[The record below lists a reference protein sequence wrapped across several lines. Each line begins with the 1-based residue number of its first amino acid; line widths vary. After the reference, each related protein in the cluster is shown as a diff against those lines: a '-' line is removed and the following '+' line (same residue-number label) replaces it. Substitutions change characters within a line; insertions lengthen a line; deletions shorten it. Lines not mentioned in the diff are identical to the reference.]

1 MQKRTFHV
9 MLLIVVL
16 SLLAGCVAPAAAP
29 APGAETTAAAEEAAP
44 AADAAAAEAPAVAWV
59 GAGKPADQLKFGT
72 VVKSSAFNWFIRMD
86 EGVKQFAADTG
97 IDAFQQGPSEADAAM
112 QIQVAE
118 DMLAQNVDALLVVP
132 YQVPPMEPVMQ
143 KAMERGVVVVT
154 HEASDVQNAVFD
166 IEAFNNA
173 DYGRHLMDNMAACMG
188 EEGKYAVF
196 VGSLTSTSHN
206 EWVDAAVAYQQ
217 EKYPNMEM
225 VASKNE
231 TGDDVAKAYQITK
244 ELLKTYPDL
253 KGFQG
258 SAATDVVGI
267 GQAVEEAGLQD
278 QTCVVGTSITSYA
291 SDGLATG
298 AIDVASAWDPA
309 MAGYAMNVVA
319 QKLLAGEEITD
330 GMDLGVP
337 GYEEIILDG
346 KVIYGSAWI
355 DITEQAKSFT
365 LCRRVKSTVT
375 KCTTKCV
382 YS

>member
-1 MQKRTFHV
+1 MQKLAFHA
-9 MLLIVVL
+9 MLLAVAL
-16 SLLAGCVAPAAAP
+16 LLLAACTAPVVAPST
-29 APGAETTAAAEEAAP
+29 GAETASAAEEAP
-44 AADAAAAEAPAVAWV
+44 AADAPAAEGVAWV
-59 GAGKPADQLKFGT
+59 GAGKAAEELKFGT

-112 QIQVAE
+112 QIQVTE

-154 HEASDVQNAVFD
+154 HEASDVQNADYD

-173 DYGRHLMDNMAACMG
+173 GYGRHLMDNMAACMG
-188 EEGKYAVF
+188 EEGQYAVF

-206 EWVDAAVAYQQ
+206 EWVDAAIAYQ
-217 EKYPNMEM
+217 EETYPNMEL
-225 VASKNE
+225 VGTKNE
-231 TGDDVAKAYQITK
+231 TNDDVAKAYQITK
-244 ELLKTYPDL
+244 ELLKTYPEL

-337 GYEEIILDG
+337 GYEQIILDG

-355 DITEQAKSFT
+355 DITEENKLDYNF
-365 LCRRVKSTVT
+365 
-375 KCTTKCV
+375 
-382 YS
+382 

>member
-1 MQKRTFHV
+1 MRKLVF
-9 MLLIVVL
+9 LLMALLLVL
-16 SLLAGCVAPAAAP
+16 SMLAACAPPPATAP
-29 APGAETTAAAEEAAP
+29 P
-44 AADAAAAEAPAVAWV
+44 AGEGAAAASTEAAATTTEGGDEAAAATPKWV

-86 EGVKQFAADTG
+86 DGVKQFAKDTG
-97 IDAFQQGPSEADAAM
+97 IDAFQQGPSKADAAM
-112 QIQVAE
+112 QIQVTE
-118 DMLAQNVDALLVVP
+118 DVLAQNVDALLVVP

-143 KAMERGVVVVT
+143 KAREKGVVVVT
-154 HEASDVQNAVFD
+154 HEASDVQNADYDV
-166 IEAFNNA
+166 EAFDNA
-173 DYGRHLMDNMAACMG
+173 GYGRHLMDNLAKCMG
-188 EEGKYAVF
+188 EEGKYATF

-206 EWVDAAVAYQQ
+206 EWVDAAVEYQK

-225 VASKNE
+225 VGSKNE

-291 SDGLATG
+291 GEGLKTG

-309 MAGYAMNVVA
+309 MAGYAMNAVA
-319 QKLLAGEEITD
+319 QKLLNGEQITD

-337 GYEEIILDG
+337 GYEKITLKD

-355 DITEQAKSFT
+355 DITEENKLDYNF
-365 LCRRVKSTVT
+365 
-375 KCTTKCV
+375 
-382 YS
+382 

>member
-1 MQKRTFHV
+1 MRKQMFLF
-9 MLLIVVL
+9 MALLLI
-16 SLLAGCVAPAAAP
+16 LAMLTACTAPVAAPSAGTGAEAAATEAAVEDAATAEVGADAAAP
-29 APGAETTAAAEEAAP
+29 A
-44 AADAAAAEAPAVAWV
+44 VQWV

-97 IDAFQQGPSEADAAM
+97 IDAFQQGPSKADAAM
-112 QIQVAE
+112 QIQVTE
-118 DMLAQNVDALLVVP
+118 DVLAQNVDALLVVP

-143 KAMERGVVVVT
+143 KARERGIVVVT
-154 HEASDVQNAVFD
+154 HEASDVQNADYDV
-166 IEAFNNA
+166 EAFDNA
-173 DYGRHLMDNMAACMG
+173 GYGRHLMDNLAKCMD
-188 EEGKYAVF
+188 EEGKYAMF

-217 EKYPNMEM
+217 ETYPNMEM
-225 VASKNE
+225 VGSKNE

-291 SDGLATG
+291 GEGLKTG

-319 QKLLAGEEITD
+319 QKLLNGEEITD

-337 GYEEIILDG
+337 GYEQITLKD

-355 DITEQAKSFT
+355 DITADNMMDYNF
-365 LCRRVKSTVT
+365 
-375 KCTTKCV
+375 
-382 YS
+382 

>member
-1 MQKRTFHV
+1 MQKLAFRAMALV
-9 MLLIVVL
+9 VVL
-16 SLLAGCVAPAAAP
+16 LVLTACAQPVVAPST
-29 APGAETTAAAEEAAP
+29 GAEPAAGEAAT
-44 AADAAAAEAPAVAWV
+44 AEVTAAAAEGAAAVAWV

-97 IDAFQQGPSEADAAM
+97 IDAFQQGPSKADAAM
-112 QIQVAE
+112 QIQVTE
-118 DMLAQNVDALLVVP
+118 DVLAQNVDALLVVP

-154 HEASDVQNAVFD
+154 HEASDVQNADYD

-173 DYGRHLMDNMAACMG
+173 DYGRHLMDNLAKCMN

-206 EWVDAAVAYQQ
+206 EWVDAAVEYQKEQ
-217 EKYPNMEM
+217 YPNMEM
-225 VASKNE
+225 VGSKNE

-278 QTCVVGTSITSYA
+278 STCVVGTSITSYA

-309 MAGYAMNVVA
+309 MAGYAMNAAA
-319 QKLLAGEEITD
+319 QKLLAGEQITD

-337 GYEEIILDG
+337 GYEKITLDG

-355 DITEQAKSFT
+355 DITEENKLDYNF
-365 LCRRVKSTVT
+365 
-375 KCTTKCV
+375 
-382 YS
+382 

>member
-1 MQKRTFHV
+1 MQKLTFGA
-9 MLLIVVL
+9 L
-16 SLLAGCVAPAAAP
+16 SLMLVLLVLAACAAPVAAP
-29 APGAETTAAAEEAAP
+29 ATGSEATAAAEEAAP
-44 AADAAAAEAPAVAWV
+44 AADAAAPAAVAWV
-59 GAGKPADQLKFGT
+59 GAGKAADQLKFGT
-72 VVKSSAFNWFIRMD
+72 VVKSSAFNGFIRMD

-154 HEASDVQNAVFD
+154 HEASDVQNAIFD

-173 DYGRHLMDNMAACMG
+173 DYGRHLMDNMAACMD

-206 EWVDAAVAYQQ
+206 EWVDAAIAYQQ

-225 VASKNE
+225 VGSKNE
-231 TGDDVAKAYQITK
+231 TADDVAKAYQITK

-258 SAATDVVGI
+258 SAATDVVGV

-291 SDGLATG
+291 GDGLATG

-309 MAGYAMNVVA
+309 MAGYAMNAVA

-337 GYEEIILDG
+337 GYEKIILDG

-355 DITEQAKSFT
+355 DITEENKLDYNF
-365 LCRRVKSTVT
+365 
-375 KCTTKCV
+375 
-382 YS
+382 

>member
-1 MQKRTFHV
+1 MRKLVFLLTALLLV
-9 MLLIVVL
+9 VSML
-16 SLLAGCVAPAAAP
+16 AACAAP
-29 APGAETTAAAEEAAP
+29 PVTAP
-44 AADAAAAEAPAVAWV
+44 AADTGAESAPTEAAAAMAEEGAGEEAAAATTQWA

-112 QIQVAE
+112 QIQVTE
-118 DMLAQNVDALLVVP
+118 DVLAQNVDALLLVP

-143 KAMERGVVVVT
+143 KARERGVVVVT
-154 HEASDVQNAVFD
+154 HEASDVQNADYDV
-166 IEAFNNA
+166 EAFDNA
-173 DYGRHLMDNMAACMG
+173 GYGRHLMDNLANCMG

-217 EKYPNMEM
+217 EAYPNMEM
-225 VASKNE
+225 VGTKNE

-258 SAATDVVGI
+258 SAATDVVGV

-278 QTCVVGTSITSYA
+278 ETCVVGTSITSYA
-291 SDGLATG
+291 SEGLSTG
-298 AIDVASAWDPA
+298 AIDIASAWDPA
-309 MAGYAMNVVA
+309 MAGYAMNAVA
-319 QKLLAGEEITD
+319 QKLLNGEEITD

-337 GYEEIILDG
+337 GYEEITLID

-355 DITEQAKSFT
+355 DITEENKLDYNF
-365 LCRRVKSTVT
+365 
-375 KCTTKCV
+375 
-382 YS
+382 

>member
-1 MQKRTFHV
+1 MQKLAFQV
-9 MLLIVVL
+9 MLLAVVI
-16 SLLAGCVAPAAAP
+16 SLLAACVAPVAAP
-29 APGAETTAAAEEAAP
+29 STGAETTAAAEEAAP
-44 AADAAAAEAPAVAWV
+44 AADASAAEAPAAWV
-59 GAGKPADQLKFGT
+59 GAGKAADQLKFGT

-86 EGVKQFAADTG
+86 DGVKQFAADTG
-97 IDAFQQGPSEADAAM
+97 IDAFQQGPSKADAAM

-118 DMLAQNVDALLVVP
+118 DVLAQNVDALLVVP

-154 HEASDVQNAVFD
+154 HEASDVQNADYD

-173 DYGRHLMDNMAACMG
+173 DYGRHLMDNLAACMG
-188 EEGKYAVF
+188 EEGKYAMF

-206 EWVDAAVAYQQ
+206 EWVDAAVSYQQ

-225 VASKNE
+225 VGSKNE

-258 SAATDVVGI
+258 SAATDVVGV

-278 QTCVVGTSITSYA
+278 STCVVGTSITSYA

-337 GYEEIILDG
+337 GYEKIILDG

-355 DITEQAKSFT
+355 DITEENKLDYNF
-365 LCRRVKSTVT
+365 
-375 KCTTKCV
+375 
-382 YS
+382 